1 MPTFVPTIGLEVHC
15 QLNTRTKLFCACPAG
30 VVAPPNTAVC
40 GVCLGF
46 PGTLP
51 VLNDEAVRLAVR
63 AGYAVGCTVHER
75 SRFARKHYFYPDN
88 PKGYQISQFDRPI
101 CTDGA
106 LHIEADGGRKRFGIE
121 RIHIEEDAGK
131 LAHDGQRSLI
141 DWNRGGTPLIEIV
154 GRPDLHSADDA
165 ESFLRMLHRV
175 MVAAGVTQGDME
187 KGHFRADANVSV
199 SADPSRLGTRVELK
213 NINSFKFV
221 AKAIRHEVK
230 RQVALLESGRPVV
243 QSTRSWTGHESVPL
257 RTKEEA
263 ADYRYF
269 TEPDM
274 GPIHVVEADRAAAES
289 ALNGRPLDR
298 WLLDN
303 DAARRDAFQRV
314 HGLGAADAMA
324 LLANGDLRRLFEA
337 TVERGAPPS
346 DAVKW
351 IRGPV
356 ARWFNEHA
364 TQSLLLTPSAL
375 AAIIAMVDSGRIT
388 RAVGRELVDEACASG
403 GDPEALVKQR
413 GLETLQDAGALRAA
427 VDAAIAAHP
436 AEVIRYRD
444 GQRQL
449 LGFFIGLIMREFAGR
464 MDAVEVR
471 TAVQSALEDVVSI
484 GGAEK
489 TN

>member
-1 MPTFVPTIGLEVHC
+1 MPNFVPTIGLEVHC
-15 QLNTRTKLFCACPAG
+15 QLNTRTKLFCGCPAG
-30 VVAPPNTAVC
+30 VAASPNSAVC
-40 GVCLGF
+40 SVCLGF
-46 PGTLP
+46 PGALP

-63 AGYAVGCTVHER
+63 AGYAVGCTVHDR
-75 SRFARKHYFYPDN
+75 SQFARKHYFYPDN

-106 LHIEADGGRKRFGIE
+106 LHIETDGVRKRFEIE

-131 LAHDGQRSLI
+131 LVHDGHRSLV

-154 GRPDLHSADDA
+154 GRPDLHSAEDA

-199 SADPSRLGTRVELK
+199 SAEPSRLGTRVELK
-213 NINSFKFV
+213 NINSFRFV

-230 RQVALLESGRPVV
+230 RQIALLKSGQSVV
-243 QSTRSWTGHESVPL
+243 QSTRSWTGQGSVLL

-269 TEPDM
+269 TEPDL
-274 GPIHVVEADRAAAES
+274 GPIRVVPADRTHAES
-289 ALNGRPLDR
+289 ALEGRPMDL
-298 WLLDN
+298 WLLDK
-303 DAARRDAFQRV
+303 DAAQQDAFQRA
-314 HGLGAADAMA
+314 HGLGAADATA
-324 LLANGDLRRLFEA
+324 LLVDADMRRLFEA
-337 TVERGAPPS
+337 TVEHGAPPS

-351 IRGPV
+351 IRGSV
-356 ARWFNEHA
+356 ARWINEHA
-364 TQSLLLTPSAL
+364 PQAPLITPSAL
-375 AAIIAMVDSGRIT
+375 AVIVGMVNSGRIT
-388 RAVGRELVDEACASG
+388 RAVGRELVEEMCALG
-403 GDPEALVKQR
+403 GDPAALVKQR
-413 GLETLQDAGALRAA
+413 GLETMQDAGALRTA

-436 AEVIRYRD
+436 AEANRYRD

-449 LGFFIGLIMREFAGR
+449 LGFFIGLVMREFSGR

-471 TAVQSALEDVVSI
+471 TAVQNALEDVVSI
-484 GGAEK
+484 GGSEE
-489 TN
+489 TS